1 MYIYDMINK
10 EDLNISRLNINKEW
24 LDLIGEVTYMCVVNE
39 EMRYAYRSTENGLTE
54 KYAAIF
60 TYCPHV
66 TEEEFIDM
74 AKEVYINEYK
84 PNKLIKLRKN
94 EKIKD

>member
-1 MYIYDMINK
+1 MINK
-10 EDLNISRLNINKEW
+10 EDLTISRLNINKEW
-24 LDLIGEVTYMCVVNE
+24 FDLLGQITYMCVVNN
-39 EMRYAYRSTENGLTE
+39 EMRYAYRSTENAVTRE
-54 KYAAIF
+54 YAAIL

-84 PNKLIKLRKN
+84 QDEI
-94 EKIKD
+94 